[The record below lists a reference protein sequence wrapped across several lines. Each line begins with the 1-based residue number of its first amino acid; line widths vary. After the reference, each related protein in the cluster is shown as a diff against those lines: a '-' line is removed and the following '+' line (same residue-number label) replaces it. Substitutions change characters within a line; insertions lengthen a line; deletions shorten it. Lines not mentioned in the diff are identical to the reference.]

1 MTGVEGAVGIHA
13 MVTQQRRVRPRIPL
27 VATAIAVAMLAV
39 AGCSAEEPDDTAS
52 PSPSASRAPSPS
64 AEPDATATPAP
75 SPTPSETPSDAPGET
90 AAPEPS
96 AAPLSG
102 QPVGLRCDELLT
114 AQDVYDYNPNVGTDP
129 GYRPRAGSGPE
140 QTNELSGIACGW
152 LNQTSGQTYSIGAAR
167 FDSAELP
174 RVRAMVE
181 RSGGDS
187 LGGGLDG
194 SYRVE
199 SGVGIID
206 VFFGSY
212 WVSAESS
219 AFLSADDA
227 RPLLDSIERNLP

>member
-1 MTGVEGAVGIHA
+1 MTGVEGVVGMHA
-13 MVTQQRRVRPRIPL
+13 MVTQERRVRARIPL
-27 VATAIAVAMLAV
+27 MAAAFAVAMLAV
-39 AGCSAEEPDDTAS
+39 AGCSAEEPDDSAS
-52 PSPSASRAPSPS
+52 PSPSASLAPSPS
-64 AEPDATATPAP
+64 AEPAPDDTASPEPNEEP
-75 SPTPSETPSDAPGET
+75 SET

-96 AAPLSG
+96 AAPLTG
-102 QPVGLRCDELLT
+102 QPVTLACEALLT
-114 AQDVYDYNPNVGTDP
+114 PQDVYDYNPNVGTDP
-129 GYRPRAGSGPE
+129 GYRPRTGSGPA
-140 QTNELSGIACGW
+140 QASELSGIACGW

-174 RVRAMVE
+174 RVRAMVK
-181 RSGGDS
+181 RSGGDA

-219 AFLSADDA
+219 AFLSPDDA
-227 RPLLDSIERNLP
+227 RPRLDSIERNLP